1 MGKTLLICALLALL
15 LTGCGSAQ
23 HKSPLKPPQGTQP
36 PPFGSGN
43 DSERAESLA
52 EQIAREYVKQRH
64 PSDKFTL
71 ITYTTHT
78 TRTEWFARIDGY
90 LTKPGTRPS
99 PFMNRELKL
108 ILRLGP
114 NHSLHLLSYGERMV
128 HLVLHAAR

>member
-23 HKSPLKPPQGTQP
+23 HKSPLKPPQGAQP
-36 PPFGSGN
+36 TPFGSGN

-52 EQIAREYVKQRH
+52 EQIAREHVKQRH
-64 PSDKFTL
+64 PSDEFTL
-71 ITYTTHT
+71 ITYATHS
-78 TRTEWFARIDGY
+78 TRTEWFARIYGY
-90 LTKPGTRPS
+90 LMKRGTGPS
-99 PFMNRELKL
+99 PFMNRELKVT
-108 ILRLGP
+108 LRLGP